1 MAGVGGSRKP
11 TQLLALTGTLK
22 TNPGRYANRANEP
35 KADVPFPAD
44 PPAHLTPAQQKC
56 WREIVDLCHPGVLC
70 AADSLLVEHGAMVLW
85 ELRDRRW
92 KVHPG
97 MMLRLEVVL
106 SKLGMTP
113 ADRSRVSVL
122 KGKEKSNP
130 YSEFKRAGNDGA
142 A

>member
-1 MAGVGGSRKP
+1 MAGVGGTRKP

-35 KADVPFPAD
+35 KADAPFPTE
-44 PPAHLTPAQQKC
+44 PPPNLNAAQREC
-56 WREIVDLCHPGVLC
+56 WREIVNLSHPGVLC
-70 AADSLLVEHGAMVLW
+70 AADSILVEHGAMVLW
-85 ELRDRRW
+85 ELRDRKW

-97 MMLRLEVVL
+97 LMLRLEVVL

-122 KGKEKSNP
+122 KSKDKTNP
-130 YSEFKRAGNDGA
+130 YSEFKRAGNNGA